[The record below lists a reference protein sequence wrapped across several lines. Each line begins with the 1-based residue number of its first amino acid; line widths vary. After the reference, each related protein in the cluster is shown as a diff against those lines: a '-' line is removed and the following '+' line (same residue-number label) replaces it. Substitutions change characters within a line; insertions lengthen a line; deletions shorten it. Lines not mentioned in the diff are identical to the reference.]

1 LPTNGSFTAEAD
13 GKESRSRL
21 QPGALTGAQAAATEM
36 AERRRERDHP
46 FWMSYE
52 VQQKVKHDLFL
63 VQQLQRKR
71 VQYLRETNRMLQFNS
86 ADWKKLIEIRS
97 VNERIKQQE
106 TAKQEDIINR
116 TVVDMWVNELQE
128 QKQNLETEFMERCR
142 ERYEGSERFAYLPGP
157 VGDLPVHN
165 CLLLGLQDLT
175 KKLVD
180 ELHSPSVQHVYLQ
193 GIHDVNT
200 PFKSDLDAW
209 KEMQILRTV
218 HPYDDRGLFTGET
231 LLHIAVGQGDTE
243 MVRWLIEDKGASIAA
258 QAVGA
263 FFKPKQLI
271 LSKTESA
278 MIVGWRK
285 VCVCVCVCKH
295 KSSTLFIV
303 IFSF

>member
-1 LPTNGSFTAEAD
+1 
-13 GKESRSRL
+13 
-21 QPGALTGAQAAATEM
+21 
-36 AERRRERDHP
+36 
-46 FWMSYE
+46 MSYE
-52 VQQKVKHDLFL
+52 VQKKVKHDLLL

-71 VQYLRETNRMLQFNS
+71 VHYLRETNRMLQFHS

-106 TAKQEDIINR
+106 TAKKEDIMNSK
-116 TVVDMWVNELQE
+116 TVDLWVKELQE

-142 ERYEGSERFAYLPGP
+142 ERYEGSERFAHLPGP

-165 CLLLGLQDLT
+165 CLLLGLKDLT

-180 ELHSPSVQHVYLQ
+180 ELHSPSVQRVDLLA
-193 GIHDVNT
+193 IHDVNT

-209 KEMQILRTV
+209 KDMKVLRWG

-271 LSKTESA
+271 LPKTESA
-278 MIVGWRK
+278 MMVARVK
-285 VCVCVCVCKH
+285 VCVCMCVCVCVCVCVCKH
-295 KSSTLFIV
+295 KSFLHFIV
-303 IFSF
+303 FFLSNRPYAMRITCRCICCWFFSIKQTDKQNEVSTC

>member
-1 LPTNGSFTAEAD
+1 MNCKT
-13 GKESRSRL
+13 
-21 QPGALTGAQAAATEM
+21 
-36 AERRRERDHP
+36 
-46 FWMSYE
+46 
-52 VQQKVKHDLFL
+52 
-63 VQQLQRKR
+63 
-71 VQYLRETNRMLQFNS
+71 
-86 ADWKKLIEIRS
+86 
-97 VNERIKQQE
+97 
-106 TAKQEDIINR
+106 
-116 TVVDMWVNELQE
+116 VDMWVKELQE

-278 MIVGWRK
+278 MIVGCWFRELLW
-285 VCVCVCVCKH
+285 
-295 KSSTLFIV
+295 SSLGSSYCQRPRPSSRGVQQACRRYGHTACFMPPSREGIGILQKP
-303 IFSF
+303 